1 MTVGDNFMK
10 LTFLGAGDMFSFKQG
25 HNSVLLEF
33 DNTNLVIDFP
43 ESNCKQLLELGKDI
57 TEIEH
62 IFITHLHEDH
72 INGLQ
77 LLGNYFRVYS
87 KRKPVLIFAEELYTE
102 LWQTLRTGMEPTTAG
117 KKSLEDY
124 FEVRTVGQSFSIG
137 NQTFKTVKTMHVPG
151 MSTHGLLVEPYFYFS
166 GDTSLDR
173 EYLVSLPENVKYI
186 FHECHL
192 QNDTLKSHTSLDE
205 LLSLP
210 KNILDKLVLMHYH
223 DQYAVE
229 KERIGLELKT
239 GLKIAAAMSVYSI

>member
-1 MTVGDNFMK
+1 MKMTF
-10 LTFLGAGDMFSFKQG
+10 FGAGDMFSFNQG

-33 DNTNLVIDFP
+33 DDTNLIIDFP
-43 ESNCKQLLELGKDI
+43 ESNFNSLFKMGKKITDI
-57 TEIEH
+57 EN

-87 KRKPVLIFAEELYTE
+87 KRKPVLIFASELYDE

-124 FEVRTVGQSFSIG
+124 FDIKMVDQNFELG
-137 NQTFKTVKTMHVPG
+137 NKTFQIIKTKHVPD
-151 MSTHGLLVEPYFYFS
+151 MSTHGILVEPYFYFS
-166 GDTSLDR
+166 GDTSFDNHF
-173 EYLVSLPENVKYI
+173 LVTHQEKVAYI

-192 QNDTLKSHTSLDE
+192 QNETLKSHTSLEE

-210 KNILDKLVLMHYH
+210 ESLRNKIVLMHYE
-223 DQYAVE
+223 DKYSDE
-229 KERIGLELKT
+229 SERIELELKT
-239 GLKIAAAMSVYSI
+239 GFKIANALSVYNF